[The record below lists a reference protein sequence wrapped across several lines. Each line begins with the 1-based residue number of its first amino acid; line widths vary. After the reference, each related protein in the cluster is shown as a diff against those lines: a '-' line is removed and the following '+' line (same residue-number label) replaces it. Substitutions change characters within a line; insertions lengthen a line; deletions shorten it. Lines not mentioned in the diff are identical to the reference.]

1 MMNRLFR
8 GMRENKFLIILLCLW
23 ILISGS
29 ILLAYENE
37 WEFAMQQPRSIVEQG
52 DLDDRTIS
60 GRVNLYEGNKIT
72 QEIIAISGE
81 ITGIGVLVDAE
92 KENISGNL
100 HVQLENSMNGEVYQE
115 WNYELVERKSK
126 SYFGFILDTPIWVSE
141 KDKLQFEIWTEDTGK
156 EAPEV
161 PMAELR
167 KGEEPCVIEGEAIP
181 EGVIPTKVYSGTYE
195 NLKYFV
201 LFLYILIT
209 ILFGVVAL
217 VVLRKLNLQVT
228 FVAVTLVL
236 GIMYMFVVPPFVA
249 PDEASHFVTAY
260 MESSKLLGEPDVDQ
274 DGNILLPSDALWGY
288 KTEQRIASRDTYL
301 QYFEGALGNSRDR
314 METIGSRTPLKTSNP
329 GYFPQVVGITIAR
342 GLHMNNEQLLL
353 FGRLFA
359 LGWYCLVMY
368 WAIKLMP
375 VKKMILFLVGILPM
389 TMQQIVSYN
398 YDSVLFGVCFFAISY
413 MIYLVYVDRKVY
425 WYDGA
430 ILIGIAVIIASIK
443 LVYLPIFAIALLI
456 PKEKFGNS
464 RKKIGYGFL
473 IMLSSGLTI
482 ILSQLAMLQSMAG
495 EGVAAT
501 GPGEKISFGYCLN
514 HPVQVVAMFY
524 RTIERQSSRFLNE
537 MIASPLGWLEM
548 HLPGILIIGFVIILL
563 ISVLRCEKDRKDI
576 VLSIS
581 FRVYTIIGILLV
593 VIGVMAAL
601 FFSWTTVGNGEIEGI
616 QGRYFLPILPL
627 VLLCMQNET
636 IVLKKNI
643 DKYLLLGA
651 TYLHCLVVFFATL
664 TAITR

>member
-1 MMNRLFR
+1 MNRLFR

-23 ILISGS
+23 ILISSS

-37 WEFAMQQPRSIVEQG
+37 WKFAMQQPRSIVEQG
-52 DLDDRTIS
+52 DLDNRSES
-60 GRVNLYEGNKIT
+60 GKVNLSEGNRVTQKIV
-72 QEIIAISGE
+72 EVSGE
-81 ITGIGVLVDAE
+81 ITGIGVFVDAE
-92 KENISGNL
+92 KANISGNL
-100 HVQLENSMNGEVYQE
+100 HIQLENSTNGKVYQE
-115 WNYELVERKSK
+115 WNYELKERKSK
-126 SYFGFILDTPIWVSE
+126 SYFGFILDTPILVSE
-141 KDKLQFEIWTEDTGK
+141 KDELQFEIWTEGAEK

-161 PMAELR
+161 PVAEVQ
-167 KGEEPCVIEGEAIP
+167 KGEEPCVIEGEAKS

-236 GIMYMFVVPPFVA
+236 GIMYMFVVPPFVV

-260 MESSKLLGEPDVDQ
+260 MESSKLLREPAVNEQGD
-274 DGNILLPSDALWGY
+274 ILLPSDALWGY
-288 KTEQRIASRDTYL
+288 TTEQRIASRDTYL
-301 QYFEGALGNSRDR
+301 QYFEGALGYSDDH
-314 METIGSRTPLKTSNP
+314 METMASRTPLKTSHP
-329 GYFPQVVGITIAR
+329 GYFPQIVGITIAR
-342 GLHMNNEQLLL
+342 LTHMNNEQLLL
-353 FGRLFA
+353 LGRLFA
-359 LGWYCLVMY
+359 LSWYCLVMY

-375 VKKMILFLVGILPM
+375 VKKMALFLVGILPM

-398 YDSVLFGVCFFAISY
+398 YDSVLFGVCFFAVAY
-413 MIYLVYVDRKVY
+413 MMHLLYIDRQIQ
-425 WYDGA
+425 WYDGL
-430 ILIGIAVIIASIK
+430 ILVGTAVIIASIK
-443 LVYLPIFAIALLI
+443 LVYLPIFIIALLI
-456 PKEKFGNS
+456 PKEKFGNR

-482 ILSQLAMLQSMAG
+482 IFGQLAMLQSMVG
-495 EGVAAT
+495 PQVAAT

-537 MIASPLGWLEM
+537 MIASPLGWLEI
-548 HLPGILIIGFVIILL
+548 HLPDILIIGFVIILL

-593 VIGVMAAL
+593 VVGVMAAL
-601 FFSWTTVGNGEIEGI
+601 FFSWTTVGNREIEGI

-627 VLLCMQNET
+627 ALLCMQNET
-636 IVLKKNI
+636 IVLEKNI